1 MVFGSMK
8 EINRLISKGMS
19 NFFLKVTVDVLKTLK
34 FKEFISRSVF
44 GELQL
49 RETSLNFKNS
59 FCNLKIRGL
68 EENLSV
74 TFL

>member
-49 RETSLNFKNS
+49 RQTSLNFKNS
-59 FCNLKIRGL
+59 CCNLKIRGL
-68 EENLSV
+68 EANLSV
-74 TFL
+74 AFL